1 MNRKPW
7 LMNTRMKYLDCTLIS
22 ILGTMSA
29 GAVLA
34 QEAAIEPVTQVQVQ
48 SMGEAES
55 KVNDKNDLQH
65 NRRVDIKQIKPV
77 QAPKLGRAQIE
88 LPNGGLIWATE
99 DPQLSQPELNISA
112 NSIVAFAE
120 GKIQEPVSFF
130 SRTNYVA
137 FMKRIEISVYRGTDS
152 DYTEVLAKIDVPLE
166 NVTTVQWDGALP
178 SGLNLRQGDYLI
190 FVARAY
196 DDEGHFDET
205 QPQRMQL
212 VRPEDI
218 KKQQQGLVN
227 SAGTTELGLSAS
239 QIQARQLLDQSFSSN
254 GLRQQNIR
262 IYGSRV
268 RVRGEDIA
276 EGAEVKINGQSY
288 PVDQQRKF
296 VAEYLVPV
304 GTHHFDVEIKDKN
317 QVSKQGMDVAVSGR
331 YMFMVALADVTLSDN
346 SVSGSVVPAG
356 TDDKYDG
363 FITEGRLAFY
373 LKGKIK
379 GKYLVTAQADTHE
392 QEISRLFNG
401 FLDSDPRDV
410 FRRLDPDQYYP
421 VYGDDS
427 TTYRDVDT
435 QGRLYVRVDW
445 DKSQAIWGNFST
457 GFTGTEFGQYSRSLY
472 GAALSWRSPETTT
485 LGDPKRELRGFAANA
500 QSAYG
505 HTEFLG
511 TGGSLYYLHNTDLL
525 PGSQQVVLEVR
536 DTTTGR
542 VETRA
547 NLVMGA
553 DYEIDEL
560 QGRLILTRP
569 LAQIVRDNLPSIIRD
584 QPLDGFENR
593 LLVDYEYIPSGF
605 NSDEMST
612 GGRGKVWLGN
622 HVAIGAT
629 YVDENRAGDD
639 YQLQGAD
646 LTLQAGRGTY
656 LKLEQARSQAT
667 SAPVFYSDNGGLSFT
682 QTNPLSAIDRQG
694 DAQSIEA
701 RANFKELGWT
711 EREWTAGAWWRSI
724 DPGFSVSRSDT
735 GLKSEEQGFEFA
747 GNINDQWRLT
757 GRYSDAKRG
766 TNEVEQS
773 QMQVQWRPNA
783 NAELTGEV
791 RRVTDTNA
799 GISASGTLAAI
810 RYGQRVNPSV
820 ELYGVAQVTLD
831 DDNGNYAN
839 NDAYTAGAKYTF
851 GNLSSV
857 GAEYTTGDRGDS
869 ARINAEYRLS
879 PEHSIYGAYTY
890 STDVTTGD
898 TLFDNQNPTGITLG
912 QRWRISNQVNVFNE
926 SQFLKTPNESGL
938 AHTFGLD
945 FYPSEGWTT
954 GFTLQHGE
962 LENVA
967 GIVNR
972 NAYSVSGGYTD
983 QDMSWN
989 SKLEYRRD
997 TGVEERKQWV
1007 GTNRL
1012 SYKVNDDWRLAAR
1025 LNFGNTEDLLDPSAD
1040 AKFIEGNFGFS
1051 YRPAANDRW
1060 NVLGRYTYLYDLT
1073 SFGQE
1078 TLSDYDQRSQ
1088 ILSFEGIYR
1097 ATESWEFAG
1106 KVARRHGEAR
1116 LTRASGP
1123 WFDSTANF
1131 WAAQARY
1138 QTTYKW
1144 DGLIE
1149 YRWLNTVEDDGTRQG
1164 WLIGVDRHI
1173 SQNFRVG
1180 VGYNF
1185 TQFSDQ
1191 LTSLDF
1197 DHKGFFL
1204 NFTGVY

>member
-7 LMNTRMKYLDCTLIS
+7 LMNTRMKYLDYTLIS
-22 ILGTMSA
+22 ILGTLGA
-29 GAVLA
+29 GAVQA
-34 QEAAIEPVTQVQVQ
+34 QEVANEPVTEVQVR
-48 SMGEAES
+48 SMGEVES
-55 KVNDKNDLQH
+55 TANDKADLQH
-65 NRRVDIKQIKPV
+65 NRRVDIRQVKPA

-99 DPQLSQPELNISA
+99 DPQLSQPELNVTA
-112 NSIVAFAE
+112 NSIAAYAE
-120 GKIQEPVSFF
+120 GKIQEPISFF

-137 FMKRIEISVYRGTDS
+137 FMKRIEISVYRGTDA
-152 DYTEVLAKIDVPLE
+152 DYTEALAKIDVPLE
-166 NVTTVQWDGALP
+166 NVTTVQWDGQLP
-178 SGLNLRQGDYLI
+178 AGLNLRQGDDLI

-196 DDEGHFDET
+196 DDEGNFDET
-205 QPQRMQL
+205 EAQRIQL
-212 VRPEDI
+212 VRPEDV
-218 KKQQQGLVN
+218 KKQQQGLSN
-227 SAGTTELGLSAS
+227 SAVATELGLSAS
-239 QIQARQLLDQSFSSN
+239 QIQARQLLDRSFSSN

-276 EGAEVKINGQSY
+276 EGAQVKINGQSY

-304 GTHHFDVEIKDKN
+304 GTHRFDVEISDKA
-317 QVSKQGMDVAVSGR
+317 QTTRQSMDVAVTGR

-346 SVSGSVVPAG
+346 SVSGSMVPAG

-373 LKGKIK
+373 LKGKVK
-379 GKYLVTAQADTHE
+379 GKYLITAQADTHE
-392 QEISRLFNG
+392 QEITRLFNG

-427 TTYRDVDT
+427 TTYRDVDS
-435 QGRLYVRVDW
+435 QGQLYVRVDW
-445 DKSQAIWGNFST
+445 DKSQALWGNFGT
-457 GFTGTEFGQYSRSLY
+457 GFSGTEFGQYSRSLY
-472 GAALSWRSPETTT
+472 GAALNWRSPSTTR
-485 LGDPKRELRGFAANA
+485 LGDPKHELRGFAANA

-511 TGGSLYYLHNTDLL
+511 TGGSLYYLRNTDLL

-547 NLVMGA
+547 NLLMGV
-553 DYEIDEL
+553 DYDIDEL

-569 LAQIVRDNLPSIIRD
+569 LSQIVRENLPSIIRD

-605 NSDEMST
+605 SSDEMST
-612 GGRGKVWLGN
+612 GLRGRAWFGN
-622 HVAIGAT
+622 HIAVGGT

-639 YQLQGAD
+639 YQLQGVD
-646 LTLQAGRGTY
+646 LTLQAARGTY
-656 LKLEQARSQAT
+656 LKLEHASSEAT
-667 SAPVFYSDNGGLSFT
+667 SAPVFFSDNGGLSFS
-682 QTNPLSAIDRQG
+682 QLNPVSSVNREG
-694 DAQSIEA
+694 DADSVEA

-711 EREWTAGAWWRSI
+711 EQEWTAGAWWRSV
-724 DPGFSVSRSDT
+724 DAGFSVSRADT
-735 GLKSEEQGFEFA
+735 GQKAEEQGFEFA

-766 TNEVEQS
+766 ANEVEQS

-791 RRVTDTNA
+791 RRVTDTVA
-799 GISASGTLAAI
+799 GVSASGTLAAL
-810 RYGQRVNPSV
+810 RYGQRLANNL

-857 GAEYTTGDRGDS
+857 GAEYTTGDRGDA

-890 STDVTTGD
+890 STDTTTGD
-898 TLFDNQNPTGITLG
+898 TLFGRQNPTGFTLG
-912 QRWRISNQVNVFNE
+912 QRWRISNQVNLFNE
-926 SQFLKTPNESGL
+926 SQFLKTPNESGI
-938 AHTFGLD
+938 AHTFGMD
-945 FYPSEGWTT
+945 FYPRPGWTT

-967 GIVNR
+967 GIVDR
-972 NAYSVSGGYTD
+972 NAYSVSGGFTD
-983 QDMSWN
+983 QDVSWS

-997 TGVEERKQWV
+997 TGVEQRRQWV

-1012 SYKVNDDWRLAAR
+1012 SYKVNDDLRLAAR
-1025 LNFGNTEDLLDPSAD
+1025 LNFGNTEDLLDPAAD
-1040 AKFIEGNFGFS
+1040 AKFIEGNVGFS

-1060 NVLGRYTYLYDLT
+1060 NLLGRYTYLYDLT

-1097 ATESWEFAG
+1097 ANDRWEFAG

-1116 LTRASGP
+1116 LTRAAGP

-1144 DGLIE
+1144 DGLLE

-1164 WLIGVDRHI
+1164 WLVGVDRHI
-1173 SQNFRVG
+1173 NQNFRVG

-1185 TQFSDQ
+1185 TQFSDN

-1197 DHKGFFL
+1197 DHEGWFL
-1204 NFTGVY
+1204 NLTGVY

>member
-7 LMNTRMKYLDCTLIS
+7 LMNTRMKYLDYTLIS
-22 ILGTMSA
+22 ILAGTTA
-29 GAVLA
+29 GTALA
-34 QEAAIEPVTQVQVQ
+34 QETAETPVTQVQVR
-48 SMGEAES
+48 SVGEAES
-55 KVNDKNDLQH
+55 KVDDKSDLQR
-65 NRRVDIKQIKPV
+65 NRRVEIKQVKPV
-77 QAPKLGRAQIE
+77 SAPKLGRAQIE

-99 DPQLSQPELNISA
+99 DPQLSQPELNITA
-112 NSIVAFAE
+112 NSIAAYAE
-120 GKIQEPVSFF
+120 GKIQEPISFY

-137 FMKRIEISVYRGTDS
+137 FMKRIEISVYRGTDV
-152 DYTEVLAKIDVPLE
+152 DYTEALAKIDVPLE

-178 SGLNLRQGDYLI
+178 AGLNIRQGDDLI

-196 DDEGHFDET
+196 DDEGNFDET
-205 QPQRMQL
+205 QAQRIQL

-227 SAGTTELGLSAS
+227 SAVSTELGLSAS

-276 EGAEVKINGQSY
+276 DGASVKINGQDY

-304 GTHHFDVEIKDKN
+304 GTHHFDVEIADKV
-317 QVSKQGMDVAVSGR
+317 QITRQGMDVAVTGR
-331 YMFMVALADVTLSDN
+331 YMFLVALADVTLSDN
-346 SVSGSVVPAG
+346 SVSGSMVPAG

-373 LKGKIK
+373 LKGKVK

-445 DKSQAIWGNFST
+445 DKSQALWGNFST

-472 GAALSWRSPETTT
+472 GAALNWRSPETTK
-485 LGDPKRELRGFAANA
+485 LGDPKRELRGFGAEA

-511 TGGSLYYLHNTDLL
+511 TGGSLYYLRNTDLL

-547 NLVMGA
+547 NLLLGV
-553 DYEIDEL
+553 DYDIDEL

-569 LAQIVRDNLPSIIRD
+569 LSQIVRDNLPSIIRD

-605 NSDEMST
+605 SSDEMST
-612 GGRGKVWLGN
+612 GLRGRAWLGN
-622 HVAIGAT
+622 HVAIGGT

-639 YQLQGAD
+639 YQLQGVD
-646 LTLQAGRGTY
+646 LTLQAARGTY
-656 LKLEQARSQAT
+656 LKLEHASSQAT

-682 QTNPLSAIDRQG
+682 QINPVSAVNREG
-694 DAQSIEA
+694 DANSVEA
-701 RANFKELGWT
+701 RANLKELGWT
-711 EREWTAGAWWRSI
+711 DQEWTVGAWWREV
-724 DPGFSVSRSDT
+724 DAGFSVSRADT
-735 GLKSEEQGFEFA
+735 GERAEEQGFEFA
-747 GNINDQWRLT
+747 GNFNEQWRLS

-766 TNEVEQS
+766 ANAVEQS

-783 NAELTGEV
+783 NAELTGEL
-791 RRVTDTNA
+791 RRVTDTVA
-799 GISASGTLAAI
+799 GVSASGTLAAL
-810 RYGQRVNPSV
+810 RYGQRLANNL

-831 DDNGNYAN
+831 DDNGNYSD
-839 NDAYTAGAKYTF
+839 NDAYTLGAKYTF

-857 GAEYTTGDRGDS
+857 GAEYTTGDRGDA

-890 STDVTTGD
+890 STDTTTGD
-898 TLFDNQNPTGITLG
+898 TLFGRQNPTGFTLG
-912 QRWRISNQVNVFNE
+912 QRWRISSQVNLFNE

-938 AHTFGLD
+938 AHTFGMD
-945 FYPSEGWTT
+945 FYPRPGWTT

-962 LENVA
+962 LENAA
-967 GIVNR
+967 GIVDR
-972 NAYSVSGGYTD
+972 NAYSVSGGFTD
-983 QDMSWN
+983 QDISWN

-997 TGVEERKQWV
+997 TGVEQRKQWV

-1025 LNFGNTEDLLDPSAD
+1025 LNFGTTEDLLDPVAD

-1051 YRPAANDRW
+1051 YRPADNDRW
-1060 NVLGRYTYLYDLT
+1060 NLLGRYTYLYDLT

-1088 ILSFEGIYR
+1088 ILAFEGIYR
-1097 ATESWEFAG
+1097 ANDRWEFAG
-1106 KVARRHGEAR
+1106 KIARRHGEAR
-1116 LTRASGP
+1116 LTRATGP

-1131 WAAQARY
+1131 WAAQVRY

-1144 DGLIE
+1144 DGLLE
-1149 YRWLNTVEDDGTRQG
+1149 YRWLNTVQDDGTRQG
-1164 WLIGVDRHI
+1164 WLVGVDRHI
-1173 SQNFRVG
+1173 NENFRVG
-1180 VGYNF
+1180 LGYNF
-1185 TQFSDQ
+1185 TQFSDK

-1197 DHKGFFL
+1197 DHEGWFL
-1204 NFTGVY
+1204 NLTGVY

>member
-7 LMNTRMKYLDCTLIS
+7 LMNTRMKYLDYTLIS
-22 ILGTMSA
+22 ILGTFGA
-29 GAVLA
+29 GAAVA
-34 QEAAIEPVTQVQVQ
+34 QDTVTEPVTQVQVQ
-48 SMGEAES
+48 AVGEAES
-55 KVNDKNDLQH
+55 KLNDKNDLQR
-65 NRRVDIKQIKPV
+65 NRRVDIKQIKPAS
-77 QAPKLGRAQIE
+77 APKLGRAQIE

-152 DYTEVLAKIDVPLE
+152 DYTEALAKIDVPLE
-166 NVTTVQWDGALP
+166 NVTTVQWDGTLP

-196 DDEGHFDET
+196 DNEGHFDET
-205 QPQRMQL
+205 QPQRVQL
-212 VRPEDI
+212 VRPEDV

-227 SAGTTELGLSAS
+227 AAGTTELGMSAAE
-239 QIQARQLLDQSFSSN
+239 IQSRQLLDQSFSSN

-268 RVRGEDIA
+268 RLRGEDIA
-276 EGAEVKINGQSY
+276 EGAQVMINGQNY

-304 GTHHFDVEIKDKN
+304 GTHHFDVEIKDKG
-317 QVSKQGMDVAVSGR
+317 QITKQGMDVAVSGR

-346 SVSGSVVPAG
+346 SVSGSVVPTG

-472 GAALSWRSPETTT
+472 GAALSWRSPETTA

-569 LAQIVRDNLPSIIRD
+569 LAQIVRENLPSIIRD

-622 HVAIGAT
+622 HVAIGGT

-682 QTNPLSAIDRQG
+682 QTNPVGAINREG
-694 DAQSIEA
+694 DAQSVEA

-711 EREWTAGAWWRSI
+711 EKEWTAGAWWRSI

-735 GLKSEEQGFEFA
+735 GLQSEEQGFEFA

-783 NAELTGEV
+783 NAELTGEL

-810 RYGQRVNPSV
+810 RYGQRVNPSL

-912 QRWRISNQVNVFNE
+912 QRWRISNQVNLFNE
-926 SQFLKTPNESGL
+926 SQYLKTPNESGL
-938 AHTFGLD
+938 AHTFGMD
-945 FYPSEGWTT
+945 FYPREGWTT
-954 GFTLQHGE
+954 GFTLQRGE
-962 LENVA
+962 LENASGTVD
-967 GIVNR
+967 R

-997 TGVEERKQWV
+997 TGVEQRKQWV
-1007 GTNRL
+1007 GTNRF

-1025 LNFGNTEDLLDPSAD
+1025 LNFGNTEDLLDPAAD

-1051 YRPAANDRW
+1051 YRPADNDRW

-1088 ILSFEGIYR
+1088 IISFEGIYR
-1097 ATESWEFAG
+1097 ANDRWEFAG
-1106 KVARRHGEAR
+1106 KAARREGEAR
-1116 LTRASGP
+1116 LTRAAGP

-1131 WAAQARY
+1131 WAAQVRY

-1144 DGLIE
+1144 DGLLE
-1149 YRWLNTVEDDGTRQG
+1149 YRWLNTVQDDGSRKG
-1164 WLIGVDRHI
+1164 WLVGVDRHI
-1173 SQNFRVG
+1173 NQNFSIG
-1180 VGYNF
+1180 LGYNF
-1185 TQFSDQ
+1185 TQFSDK
-1191 LTSLDF
+1191 LTSIDF
-1197 DHKGFFL
+1197 NHEGWFL
-1204 NFTGVY
+1204 NLTGVY

>member
-7 LMNTRMKYLDCTLIS
+7 SMKTRMKYLDYTLIG
-22 ILGTMSA
+22 ILGTLGA
-29 GAVLA
+29 GSVLA
-34 QEAAIEPVTQVQVQ
+34 QDVANEPATEVQLH

-55 KVNDKNDLQH
+55 KLADKNDLQR
-65 NRRVDIKQIKPV
+65 NRRVEIKQTKPV
-77 QAPKLGRAQIE
+77 SAPKLGRAQIE

-99 DPQLSQPELNISA
+99 DPQLSQPELNITA
-112 NSIVAFAE
+112 NSIAPYAE
-120 GKIQEPVSFF
+120 GKIQESISFY

-137 FMKRIEISVYRGTDS
+137 FMKRIEISVYRGTDV
-152 DYTEVLAKIDVPLE
+152 DYTEALATINVPLE
-166 NVTTVQWDGALP
+166 NVTTVQWDGVLP
-178 SGLNLRQGDYLI
+178 NGLNLRQGDDLI

-196 DDEGHFDET
+196 DDEGNFDET
-205 QPQRMQL
+205 QPQRIQL

-218 KKQQQGLVN
+218 KKQQQGLLN
-227 SAGTTELGLSAS
+227 SAVNTELGLSAT
-239 QIQARQLLDQSFSSN
+239 QIQARQLLGQSFSSN

-276 EGAEVKINGQSY
+276 QGAQIKINGQDY

-304 GTHHFDVEIKDKN
+304 GTHRFDVEILDKT
-317 QVSKQGMDVAVSGR
+317 QVTRQSMDVAVSGR
-331 YMFMVALADVTLSDN
+331 YMFLVALADVTMSEN
-346 SVSGSVVPAG
+346 SVGGSMVPAG
-356 TDDKYDG
+356 IDDKYDG

-373 LKGKIK
+373 LKGKVK

-401 FLDSDPRDV
+401 FLDSDPRDI

-445 DKSQAIWGNFST
+445 DKSQALWGNFST

-472 GAALSWRSPETTT
+472 GAALNWRSPETTK

-511 TGGSLYYLHNTDLL
+511 TGGSLYYLRNTDLL

-547 NLVMGA
+547 NLVAGV
-553 DYEIDEL
+553 DYDIDAM

-569 LAQIVRDNLPSIIRD
+569 LSQIVRDNLPSIIRD

-605 NSDEMST
+605 SGDDMST
-612 GGRGKVWLGN
+612 GLRGRAWLGN
-622 HVAIGAT
+622 HVAIGGT

-639 YQLQGAD
+639 YHLQGVD
-646 LTLQAGRGTY
+646 LILQAARGTY
-656 LKLEQARSQAT
+656 LKFEHASSQAT

-682 QTNPLSAIDRQG
+682 QINPVATVNREG
-694 DAQSIEA
+694 DANSVEA

-711 EREWTAGAWWRSI
+711 EQEWTAGAWWREI
-724 DPGFSVSRSDT
+724 DPGFSVSRADT
-735 GLKSEEQGFEFA
+735 GEKAEETGFEFA
-747 GNINDQWRLT
+747 GNFNEQWRLS

-766 TNEVEQS
+766 TNAVEQA
-773 QMQVQWRPNA
+773 QMQLQYRPNA
-783 NAELTGEV
+783 DAELTGEL
-791 RRVTDTNA
+791 RHVTDTIA
-799 GISASGTLAAI
+799 GVSATGTLAAL
-810 RYGQRVNPSV
+810 RYGQRLQNNL

-831 DDNGNYAN
+831 DDNGNYAD

-857 GAEYTTGDRGDS
+857 GAEYTAGDRGDA

-890 STDVTTGD
+890 STDTTSGD
-898 TLFDNQNPTGITLG
+898 TLFGRQNPTGFTLG
-912 QRWRISNQVNVFNE
+912 QRWRISSQVNLFNE
-926 SQFLKTPNESGL
+926 SQFLKTPNESGI
-938 AHTFGLD
+938 AHTFGMD
-945 FYPSEGWTT
+945 FYPREGWTT
-954 GFTLQHGE
+954 GFTLQQGE
-962 LENVA
+962 LESA
-967 GIVNR
+967 LGIVDR
-972 NAYSVSGGYTD
+972 NAYSVSGGFTN
-983 QDMSWN
+983 QDISWN

-997 TGVEERKQWV
+997 TGVEQRKQWV
-1007 GTNRL
+1007 GTNRF
-1012 SYKVNDDWRLAAR
+1012 SYKVNEDWRIAAR
-1025 LNFGNTEDLLDPSAD
+1025 LNFGTTEDLVDPSAD
-1040 AKFIEGNFGFS
+1040 AKFIEGNLGFS
-1051 YRPAANDRW
+1051 YRPADNDRW
-1060 NVLGRYTYLYDLT
+1060 NLLGRFTYLYDLT

-1088 ILSFEGIYR
+1088 ILAFEGIYR
-1097 ATESWEFAG
+1097 ANDRWEFAG

-1116 LTRASGP
+1116 LTRAAGP

-1131 WAAQARY
+1131 MAVQARY

-1144 DGLIE
+1144 DGLLE
-1149 YRWLNTVEDDGTRQG
+1149 YRWLNTVQDDGTRQG
-1164 WLIGVDRHI
+1164 WLIGVDRHLN
-1173 SQNFRVG
+1173 QNFRVG

-1197 DHKGFFL
+1197 DHEGWFL
-1204 NFTGVY
+1204 NLTGVY

>member
-7 LMNTRMKYLDCTLIS
+7 LMNTRMKYLDYTLITL
-22 ILGTMSA
+22 LGATGA

-34 QEAAIEPVTQVQVQ
+34 QETAAAPVTQVQVRTV
-48 SMGEAES
+48 GEAES
-55 KVNDKNDLQH
+55 KVDDKSDLQR
-65 NRRVDIKQIKPV
+65 NRRVEIQQVKPA

-99 DPQLSQPELNISA
+99 DPQLSQPELNITA
-112 NSIVAFAE
+112 NSIAPYAE
-120 GKIQEPVSFF
+120 GKILEPISFY

-137 FMKRIEISVYRGTDS
+137 FMKRIEISVYRGTDV
-152 DYTEVLAKIDVPLE
+152 DYTEALAKIDVPLE
-166 NVTTVQWDGALP
+166 NVTTVQWDGGLA
-178 SGLNLRQGDYLI
+178 SGLNLRQGDELI

-196 DDEGHFDET
+196 DNEGNFDET
-205 QPQRMQL
+205 QPQRIQL

-218 KKQQQGLVN
+218 KKQQQGLLN
-227 SAGTTELGLSAS
+227 SAISTELGLSAT
-239 QIQARQLLDQSFSSN
+239 QIQARQLLDQSFSAN

-276 EGAEVKINGQSY
+276 KGAQVKINGQSY

-304 GTHHFDVEIKDKN
+304 GTHHFDVEITDN
-317 QVSKQGMDVAVSGR
+317 AQVTKQGMDVAVSGR
-331 YMFMVALADVTLSDN
+331 YMFLVALADVTLSNN
-346 SVSGSVVPAG
+346 SVSGSIVPAG

-373 LKGKIK
+373 LKGKVK
-379 GKYLVTAQADTHE
+379 GKYLITAQADTHE

-435 QGRLYVRVDW
+435 QGQLYVRIDW
-445 DKSQAIWGNFST
+445 DKSQALWGNFST

-472 GAALSWRSPETTT
+472 GAALNWRSPSSTS
-485 LGDPKRELRGFAANA
+485 LGDPKFELRGFGAEA

-511 TGGSLYYLHNTDLL
+511 TGGSLYYLRNTDLL

-547 NLVMGA
+547 NLVLGA
-553 DYEIDEL
+553 DYDIDEL

-569 LAQIVRDNLPSIIRD
+569 LSQIVRDNLPSIIRD
-584 QPLDGFENR
+584 RPLDGFENH

-605 NSDEMST
+605 SSDEMSA
-612 GGRGKVWLGN
+612 GLRGRAWLGN
-622 HVAIGAT
+622 HVAIGGT

-639 YQLQGAD
+639 YQLQGID
-646 LTLQAGRGTY
+646 LILQAARGTY
-656 LKLEQARSQAT
+656 LKLEHASSQAT
-667 SAPVFYSDNGGLSFT
+667 SAPIFFSDNGGLSFT
-682 QTNPLSAIDRQG
+682 QINPVSSVNREG
-694 DAQSIEA
+694 DANSVEA
-701 RANFKELGWT
+701 RVNFKELGWT
-711 EREWTAGAWWRSI
+711 EQEWTAGAWWREV
-724 DPGFSVSRSDT
+724 DAGFSVARADT
-735 GLKSEEQGFEFA
+735 GQKAEEQGFEFT
-747 GNINDQWRLT
+747 GNINERWRLT

-766 TNEVEQS
+766 ANEVEQT
-773 QMQVQWRPNA
+773 QMQVQWRPNT

-791 RRVTDTNA
+791 RRVTDTIA
-799 GISASGTLAAI
+799 GISASGTLAAL
-810 RYGQRVNPSV
+810 RYGQRLNSSL
-820 ELYGVAQVTLD
+820 ELYGVAQITLD

-851 GNLSSV
+851 GNLSSL
-857 GAEYTTGDRGDS
+857 GAEYTTGDRGDA

-890 STDVTTGD
+890 ATDTTTGD
-898 TLFDNQNPTGITLG
+898 TLFGRQNPTGFTLG
-912 QRWRISNQVNVFNE
+912 QRWRISNQVNLFNE

-938 AHTFGLD
+938 AHTFGMD
-945 FYPSEGWTT
+945 FYPKPGWNT
-954 GFTLQHGE
+954 GFTLQKGE
-962 LENVA
+962 LENAA
-967 GIVNR
+967 GIVDR
-972 NAYSVSGGYTD
+972 NAYSVSGGFTD
-983 QDMSWN
+983 QDLTWN

-997 TGVEERKQWV
+997 TGVEQRKQWV

-1025 LNFGNTEDLLDPSAD
+1025 LNFGTTEDMINPAAD
-1040 AKFIEGNFGFS
+1040 AKFIEGNFGFA
-1051 YRPAANDRW
+1051 YRPAANNRW

-1097 ATESWEFAG
+1097 ASDSWEFAG

-1116 LTRASGP
+1116 LTRAAGP

-1149 YRWLNTVEDDGTRQG
+1149 YRWLNTVQDDGARQG
-1164 WLIGVDRHI
+1164 WLVGVDRHI
-1173 SQNFRVG
+1173 NENFRVG
-1180 VGYNF
+1180 IGYNF
-1185 TQFSDQ
+1185 TQFSDK

-1197 DHKGFFL
+1197 DHKGVFL
-1204 NFTGVY
+1204 NLTGVY